1 MDLTT
6 PALLFPAISLL
17 LLAYTN
23 RFVVLTGVIR
33 SFASN
38 REAVSGELVRR
49 QIDSMRR
56 RLTLIRN
63 MQILGVGA
71 FVLCTLSMG
80 ALFLDQEGLG
90 EVLFGS
96 SLLALLGSLLF
107 SLLELKVSTE
117 AINLEIDRIRAGV
130 DGKPGSNS

>member
-17 LLAYTN
+17 LLAYSN

-38 REAVSGELVRR
+38 RESVSVDLVKR
-49 QIDSMRR
+49 QIDSLRD
-56 RLTLIRN
+56 RLTMIRN
-63 MQILGVGA
+63 MQILGVGS

-80 ALFLDQEGLG
+80 ALFLDRELAG
-90 EVLFGS
+90 ELLFGM
-96 SLLALLGSLLF
+96 SLLALLASLVF

-117 AINLEIDRIRAGV
+117 AINLEIDRIRSGEGHGETAEH
-130 DGKPGSNS
+130 